1 MSEIVVSKGGKA
13 TFVCELPDSSYSG
26 HWYQNNKQLSDG
38 SKYEISVSG
47 GEQTLVISST
57 LKSDEGSIVF
67 KAKKGNVEVPFQLT
81 VTEPPSIDP
90 EEFKQ
95 SAQSLQNLKTGTP
108 MVLRVPFSGASPIK
122 ASWKFNGKNISS
134 SGRYKIVTTSSEST
148 LTVDNLQG
156 EDCGTY
162 EVTLENKFGNMRVPV
177 EVTLSDVSQ
186 VNFETVQVP
195 GKTVQKSSTMTVDSE
210 SVEAPPKPAGNIKF
224 DNMAANHFKL
234 SFVTTAQANGNL
246 HYIVEQSSGNGWTQC
261 ATFQPGEKSIPITG
275 LEAGK
280 RYTFR
285 IKAANPAGESE
296 GLESRSVTVQKPS
309 NPPVLDAVVVEKLS
323 GDQHLKAGKELRL
336 KIPYTGFPLPIAQWT
351 KDGKKMTTK
360 GRVASETS
368 DVDTT
373 FSISGLTAEDSGEYG
388 LLLKNKEGNAKLNFN
403 VVIIDAPSAPAGPI
417 VMDEVMSTEMT
428 FSWNPP
434 KSDGGKPVQGYVIE
448 RKDTKSPTWTQVGK
462 VDPNTLS
469 FTSDGLTKGLK
480 YSYRI
485 KAYNSEGESK
495 PLLSPLVLASG
506 PPGAPG
512 TPTPTT
518 VRSTSIGIKW
528 DEPSNDGGSSVT
540 GYSVEMREVGGDWSS
555 VTSSHVK
562 GTTAQ
567 LDNLV
572 PENEYEFRVSAKNST
587 GKGRWAE
594 TKKPITAMDA
604 PEPPVIS
611 EAAKQSFSE
620 PVSCH
625 AGEDVNLK
633 VPVSGIP
640 RPTATWSLKGKPI
653 KDPRIEGKVNKG
665 GAELKIADAKRGD
678 SGVYHVKVENSEGE
692 VEADIT
698 VKITDV
704 PSAPEGSMK
713 TVKASSKALTVGW
726 APPSDDGGMHI
737 TQYLVE
743 RKTCGDE
750 LEEWSRIGKVFPGED
765 LKMTSDHVD
774 KGTSYKF
781 RVSAQNA
788 LGSSPFL
795 ESAEILADDK
805 FKPPAAVAAP
815 VVSDITKSSCVVTW
829 DEPDDNGSPISGYI
843 VELKRIGRRNWVPQN
858 GGRLVMDKT
867 LKVKDLTKDCE
878 FAFRVTAENEG
889 GTGPAGKESEVF
901 TAKDPIPPPP
911 PPTDFQMV
919 DKTDKSITF
928 TWQPPPNLSSSNFNG
943 YFIERCYEGKDNW
956 VKCNETPIRGSKYKV
971 VGLNTGDKFKF
982 RIRPYNDG
990 GYGNA
995 FTTDSYMEI
1004 KQLQEKPKISFDS
1017 SIKQSIDAQAS
1028 GTLRLMASVSGKP
1041 TPIIHWQKDGV
1052 DLDKRGVIHTQ
1063 GGVTQLTIRNLAK
1076 SDSGTYSLV
1085 ADNQSGTI
1093 KKMVNLVVKDSPDPP
1108 CNIKLGELQDD
1119 GSLLI
1124 TWDPP
1129 LNDGGN
1135 PIKHYCLQ
1143 RRDAYSRSFQTI
1155 KDKISGTSYQVRD
1168 LKPGCTYYFRII
1180 AENELGRGDGN
1191 QSNLLTVIQKRGPL
1205 HIEKIRYNKMNLNKG
1220 ANFNLA
1226 MKPVSIQERGAAK
1239 FTCAT
1244 VGKPEPEI
1252 AWYKDGIRI
1261 KANNKY
1267 SMRNQYGVC
1276 TLTIYDC
1283 RARDAGMYKCEA
1295 NNQVGRAICEAN
1307 LSVLPRII

>member
-1 MSEIVVSKGGKA
+1 
-13 TFVCELPDSSYSG
+13 
-26 HWYQNNKQLSDG
+26 
-38 SKYEISVSG
+38 
-47 GEQTLVISST
+47 
-57 LKSDEGSIVF
+57 
-67 KAKKGNVEVPFQLT
+67 
-81 VTEPPSIDP
+81 
-90 EEFKQ
+90 
-95 SAQSLQNLKTGTP
+95 
-108 MVLRVPFSGASPIK
+108 
-122 ASWKFNGKNISS
+122 
-134 SGRYKIVTTSSEST
+134 
-148 LTVDNLQG
+148 
-156 EDCGTY
+156 
-162 EVTLENKFGNMRVPV
+162 
-177 EVTLSDVSQ
+177 
-186 VNFETVQVP
+186 
-195 GKTVQKSSTMTVDSE
+195 
-210 SVEAPPKPAGNIKF
+210 
-224 DNMAANHFKL
+224 
-234 SFVTTAQANGNL
+234 
-246 HYIVEQSSGNGWTQC
+246 
-261 ATFQPGEKSIPITG
+261 EKSIPITG

-309 NPPVLDAVVVEKLS
+309 NPPVLDAAVVGKLS

-351 KDGKKMTTK
+351 KDGKKMATK
-360 GRVASETS
+360 GRVAAETS

-448 RKDTKSPTWTQVGK
+448 RKDTKSPTWTQV
-462 VDPNTLS
+462 
-469 FTSDGLTKGLK
+469 
-480 YSYRI
+480 
-485 KAYNSEGESK
+485 
-495 PLLSPLVLASG
+495 
-506 PPGAPG
+506 
-512 TPTPTT
+512 
-518 VRSTSIGIKW
+518 
-528 DEPSNDGGSSVT
+528 
-540 GYSVEMREVGGDWSS
+540 
-555 VTSSHVK
+555 TSSHIK

-572 PENEYEFRVSAKNST
+572 PENEYE
-587 GKGRWAE
+587 
-594 TKKPITAMDA
+594 
-604 PEPPVIS
+604 
-611 EAAKQSFSE
+611 
-620 PVSCH
+620 
-625 AGEDVNLK
+625 
-633 VPVSGIP
+633 
-640 RPTATWSLKGKPI
+640 
-653 KDPRIEGKVNKG
+653 
-665 GAELKIADAKRGD
+665 
-678 SGVYHVKVENSEGE
+678 
-692 VEADIT
+692 
-698 VKITDV
+698 
-704 PSAPEGSMK
+704 
-713 TVKASSKALTVGW
+713 
-726 APPSDDGGMHI
+726 
-737 TQYLVE
+737 
-743 RKTCGDE
+743 
-750 LEEWSRIGKVFPGED
+750 
-765 LKMTSDHVD
+765 
-774 KGTSYKF
+774 F

-805 FKPPAAVAAP
+805 FKPPSAVAAP

-858 GGRLVMDKT
+858 GGRPVMDKT

-889 GTGPAGKESEVF
+889 GMGPAGKESEVF
-901 TAKDPIPPPP
+901 TAKDPIRKFNG
-911 PPTDFQMV
+911 PTDFQMV

-928 TWQPPPNLSSSNFNG
+928 TWLPPPNLTSSNFNG

-971 VGLNTGDKFKF
+971 VGLNKGDKFKF

-1041 TPIIHWQKDGV
+1041 TPVIHWQKDGV

-1180 AENELGRGDGN
+1180 AENELGRG
-1191 QSNLLTVIQKRGPL
+1191 
-1205 HIEKIRYNKMNLNKG
+1205 
-1220 ANFNLA
+1220 
-1226 MKPVSIQERGAAK
+1226 
-1239 FTCAT
+1239 
-1244 VGKPEPEI
+1244 
-1252 AWYKDGIRI
+1252 
-1261 KANNKY
+1261 
-1267 SMRNQYGVC
+1267 
-1276 TLTIYDC
+1276 
-1283 RARDAGMYKCEA
+1283 
-1295 NNQVGRAICEAN
+1295 
-1307 LSVLPRII
+1307 